1 MADNKQMADNELAQL
16 PRTDGRRSRGP
27 RTREMRAP
35 MTDDPAP
42 DWNRLDWYRERIAD
56 HERELED
63 LDEEYHRRRAEIEHA
78 LTHLR
83 EKVAR
88 EYPNG

>member
-1 MADNKQMADNELAQL
+1 
-16 PRTDGRRSRGP
+16 
-27 RTREMRAP
+27 MRAP
-35 MTDDPAP
+35 MKDNPAP

-63 LDEEYHRRRAEIEHA
+63 LDEEYHRRRAEIEQA

-83 EKVAR
+83 EEVAR

>member
-1 MADNKQMADNELAQL
+1 MN
-16 PRTDGRRSRGP
+16 
-27 RTREMRAP
+27 
-35 MTDDPAP
+35 DDSAP

-63 LDEEYHRRRAEIEHA
+63 LDVEYRRKRGEVEQA
-78 LTHLR
+78 LAHLR
-83 EKVAR
+83 EEVAR